1 MRLGD
6 ATVEYSEDF
15 RLYITTKLRKPHY
28 LPETAVK
35 VTLLD
40 FAITREGLSDQLLAL
55 VVAKERPDLEKQK
68 DELVTQSAKNAR
80 ELKQLEDQIL
90 EVLSNSDGN
99 ILDDERA
106 IKIITD
112 SKSVSE
118 SVTQAQAEAEE
129 TEKDINAARSA
140 YSSSGSYAALLFF
153 CISDLASIE
162 SMY

>member
-1 MRLGD
+1 M
-6 ATVEYSEDF
+6 
-15 RLYITTKLRKPHY
+15 
-28 LPETAVK
+28 
-35 VTLLD
+35 
-40 FAITREGLSDQLLAL
+40 
-55 VVAKERPDLEKQK
+55 EKQK

-112 SKSVSE
+112 SKSVSA

-162 SMY
+162 SMYQ